1 MTTRTV
7 EESMDPILLLHAQAR
22 RLRQVSMVL
31 GDEDRVS
38 LTDDL
43 DDIVRSLSYLVT
55 RLCQKRDNAELWL
68 VFTAMAGS
76 FPSDTDILGAAQ
88 FRDSNSQD
96 AFFDWLIPATVV
108 AAVWGGSVAMDMRIV
123 SDRPIVDVD
132 ACARYDRHT
141 GIQRVERETVPL
153 WNRDHDIEL
162 VAWTRRSGAYRSL
175 TVRERDR
182 VLNWGGPRSEEI
194 EGEAVLFIVPWRT
207 TVVLPEVTDKR
218 KSSRLRA
225 IAKHSGSRVTAIGYD
240 VIPLTSPELLPSDHG
255 SDFVEY
261 LGMIQQASVVAGI
274 SQSATEEF
282 HGYIESAGLAE
293 TDSLRIEACEL
304 PTAVP
309 DSVRL
314 TGERVERTTPVVLCV
329 GSHEPRKN
337 HVAVLFSAERLW
349 REGHDFEV
357 WFFGGG
363 GWGTDFDEQAE
374 ALRKRGRKVL
384 LKKGVSD
391 AVLWEAYRD
400 ARFTVF
406 PSLHE
411 GFGLPAAESLSF
423 GTPVITGDYGSTR
436 EIAERGGSIMVDP
449 RDDSQIHDAMKL
461 LLTDDEEHER
471 LSAEALAIPVRTW
484 AEYADD
490 LWNLMIVDSVVTR
503 G

>member
-1 MTTRTV
+1 MIDDTI
-7 EESMDPILLLHAQAR
+7 EEAADAASLLAAQAR
-22 RLRQVSMVL
+22 RLRQVSLLL
-31 GDEDRVS
+31 GGADHVALADDR
-38 LTDDL
+38 
-43 DDIVRSLSYLVT
+43 DDIIRSLSYLVG
-55 RLCQKRDNAELWL
+55 RVYGGKDDAELWL
-68 VFTAMAGS
+68 LFTAMSGA
-76 FPSDTDILGAAQ
+76 FPSDVDIERAIR
-88 FRDSNSQD
+88 FRDENSQD
-96 AFFDWLIPATVV
+96 TFFDWMIPATAT
-108 AAVWGGSVAMDMRIV
+108 AAVWGGSASMDMMIV
-123 SDRPIVDVD
+123 SDRPVVDVT

-141 GIQRVERETVPL
+141 GIQRVERETIPL
-153 WNRDHDIEL
+153 WNRHHAIEL
-162 VAWTRRSGAYRSL
+162 VAWTRRASAYRSL
-175 TVRERDR
+175 TTRERDR
-182 VLNWGGPRSEEI
+182 VLNWGGPRSPEI
-194 EGEAVLFIVPWRT
+194 DGETALFTVPWRT
-207 TVVLPEVTDKR
+207 TIVLPEVTDKR
-218 KSSRLRA
+218 QSSRLRA
-225 IAKHSGSRVTAIGYD
+225 IAKHSGSRIAAIAYD

-261 LGMIQQASVVAGI
+261 LGMMQYASVVAGI

-282 HGYIESAGLAE
+282 HGYFESAGIPE
-293 TDSLRIEACEL
+293 TAYLRVEACEL

-314 TGERVERTTPVVLCV
+314 SGESVVREIPVVLCV

-337 HVAVLFSAERLW
+337 HVAVLFAAERLW
-349 REGHDFEV
+349 REGHRFEL

-363 GWGTDFDEQAE
+363 GWGTDFDVQAE

-423 GTPVITGDYGSTR
+423 GTPVITTDYGSTR

-449 RDDSQIHDAMKL
+449 RNDAQIHDAMKL
-461 LLTDDEEHER
+461 LLTDDVEHRR
-471 LSAEALAIPVRTW
+471 LSEEALAIPVRTW
-484 AEYADD
+484 GEYADD
-490 LWNLMIVDSVVTR
+490 LWKLMIVESVVHH